1 MEIITAGDGTAH
13 VSSADDGTIYAGIA
27 GNECYVTGVGD
38 RLSCTMQGAN
48 TALVGT
54 GVGIM
59 YGRAFRVAM
68 PEEVTIQSGTQS
80 QRRNDVICAHF
91 TTSSEGHE
99 SGELVVLKGTPTSGQ
114 EAEDPEI
121 PSGDILEGATEAYMP
136 LWRIPLDGINV
147 GEPEA
152 MFDVLMSMSELQG
165 EIAEVRD
172 SVSQNTDDI
181 AALGQMT
188 SVRQDQTWDDIDV
201 TAYEIAGI
209 VTVTVERWNQSGTAT
224 IFATPSVAGHIKAGH
239 RPSRAY
245 RQLLGTKNDGSWLYM
260 EVDAAGA
267 VKIGSLYAPGD
278 SSTWGV
284 FSGSLSYPVG

>member
-27 GNECYVTGVGD
+27 GNGCYVTGVGD

-91 TTSSEGHE
+91 TTSSGGRE
-99 SGELVVLKGTPTSGQ
+99 SGGLVVLKGTPTSKQ
-114 EAEDPEI
+114 KAEDPVI
-121 PSGDILEGATEAYMP
+121 PSGDILQGATEAYMP

-147 GEPEA
+147 GKPEA
-152 MFDVLMSMSELQG
+152 MFSVLMSMSKLQ
-165 EIAEVRD
+165 
-172 SVSQNTDDI
+172 S
-181 AALGQMT
+181 
-188 SVRQDQTWDDIDV
+188 
-201 TAYEIAGI
+201 EIAGVRNSVSKQPRIFVGSGVWSCSAAKKYVQMWTRQQFVDKFGSAFNNFCDCI
-209 VTVTVERWNQSGTAT
+209 VAMNG
-224 IFATPSVAGHIKAGH
+224 
-239 RPSRAY
+239 
-245 RQLLGTKNDGSWLYM
+245 
-260 EVDAAGA
+260 DAAAQGYGNVLGCYYDNGIIGCYIDGHVDGFIRLNYA
-267 VKIGSLYAPGD
+267 VFLN
-278 SSTWGV
+278 
-284 FSGSLSYPVG
+284 

>member
-172 SVSQNTDDI
+172 SVSQ
-181 AALGQMT
+181 M
-188 SVRQDQTWDDIDV
+188 R
-201 TAYEIAGI
+201 
-209 VTVTVERWNQSGTAT
+209 R
-224 IFATPSVAGHIKAGH
+224 
-239 RPSRAY
+239 
-245 RQLLGTKNDGSWLYM
+245 
-260 EVDAAGA
+260 
-267 VKIGSLYAPGD
+267 
-278 SSTWGV
+278 V
-284 FSGSLSYPVG
+284 FSGSKVITLNNAGYGTFLTDSEYRSVVGRSFDQASDCVYAMNGDVDAVNAPVKGTSYVPSSKTIIFSLDSARSGKIRINYLIVAR

>member
-80 QRRNDVICAHF
+80 QRRHDVICAHF

-172 SVSQNTDDI
+172 SVSQKLEASRVHTGNK
-181 AALGQMT
+181 
-188 SVRQDQTWDDIDV
+188 V
-201 TAYEIAGI
+201 
-209 VTVTVERWNQSGTAT
+209 VTVRLA
-224 IFATPSVAGHIKAGH
+224 
-239 RPSRAY
+239 
-245 RQLLGTKNDGSWLYM
+245 
-260 EVDAAGA
+260 AAGQWAASDNFLKPSELQEMLGRSYDSGRDA
-267 VKIGSLYAPGD
+267 VAIWNADWD
-278 SSTWGV
+278 SAYVLVLPFCHTTSKGANFGIMV
-284 FSGSLSYPVG
+284 QVPNGFSGGGQEKAMRIGYMVVKGV

>member
-27 GNECYVTGVGD
+27 GNACYVTGVGD
-38 RLSCTMQGAN
+38 KLSCTMQGAN

-80 QRRNDVICAHF
+80 QRRHDVICAHF

-121 PSGDILEGATEAYMP
+121 PSGSILEGATEAYMP

-165 EIAEVRD
+165 EVAEVRD
-172 SVSQNTDDI
+172 SVSQIPWTDIWTGDRQYLKYSVFGSVVTI
-181 AALGQMT
+181 IWSIRFDALKTWSTNIPESIRPGNAIYAAAALQMANNT
-188 SVRQDQTWDDIDV
+188 VASAQALASIDTAGLMNFRSSSAVSGEVWHEGSVT
-201 TAYEIAGI
+201 
-209 VTVTVERWNQSGTAT
+209 
-224 IFATPSVAGHIKAGH
+224 
-239 RPSRAY
+239 
-245 RQLLGTKNDGSWLYM
+245 
-260 EVDAAGA
+260 
-267 VKIGSLYAPGD
+267 
-278 SSTWGV
+278 
-284 FSGSLSYPVG
+284 YPLNV

>member
-80 QRRNDVICAHF
+80 QRRHDVICAHF

-172 SVSQNTDDI
+172 SVSQAIDDWISCIRVGKIGIII
-181 AALGQMT
+181 ADNIASDKAGGYTTYTMPDGM
-188 SVRQDQTWDDIDV
+188 VPDDSLLSDSSNIGFS
-201 TAYEIAGI
+201 APLSYRGKPSEG
-209 VTVTVERWNQSGTAT
+209 QSGFMSLTKKSGAWYLDIWT
-224 IFATPSVAGHIKAGH
+224 STTGK
-239 RPSRAY
+239 Y
-245 RQLLGTKNDGSWLYM
+245 YLGEL
-260 EVDAAGA
+260 
-267 VKIGSLYAPGD
+267 
-278 SSTWGV
+278 V
-284 FSGSLSYPVG
+284 FPIR

>member
-27 GNECYVTGVGD
+27 GNACYVTGVGD
-38 RLSCTMQGAN
+38 KLSCTMQGAN

-80 QRRNDVICAHF
+80 QRRHDVICAHF

-121 PSGDILEGATEAYMP
+121 PSGSILEGATEAYMP

-165 EIAEVRD
+165 EVAEVRD
-172 SVSQNTDDI
+172 SVSRRYVGRVGDFGDLYVIGDVGVLTVSRVLAGRTSPWETILSANLPGGVLPAVMTRAPI
-181 AALGQMT
+181 AVDEIGDACVIAVV
-188 SVRQDQTWDDIDV
+188 S
-201 TAYEIAGI
+201 TAG
-209 VTVTVERWNQSGTAT
+209 RAT
-224 IFATPSVAGHIKAGH
+224 ISH
-239 RPSRAY
+239 RSASTTDFGGGCNAY
-245 RQLLGTKNDGSWLYM
+245 G
-260 EVDAAGA
+260 EV
-267 VKIGSLYAPGD
+267 
-278 SSTWGV
+278 V
-284 FSGSLSYPVG
+284 FPLA

>member
-136 LWRIPLDGINV
+136 LWRIPLDGINA

-172 SVSQNTDDI
+172 SVSQKLDASRINAGNKVVQIT
-181 AALGQMT
+181 
-188 SVRQDQTWDDIDV
+188 
-201 TAYEIAGI
+201 TA
-209 VTVTVERWNQSGTAT
+209 
-224 IFATPSVAGHIKAGH
+224 
-239 RPSRAY
+239 
-245 RQLLGTKNDGSWLYM
+245 
-260 EVDAAGA
+260 AAGQWTASDNFLQPSELQEMLGRPYDSGRDA
-267 VKIGSLYAPGD
+267 VVVWNADWD
-278 SSTWGV
+278 SAYVLVLPFCHTTSNGANFGIMV
-284 FSGSLSYPVG
+284 MVPSGFSGAGQKMSMRIGYMVVRGS

>member
-38 RLSCTMQGAN
+38 RLSCTMRGAN

-80 QRRNDVICAHF
+80 QRRHDVICAHF

-136 LWRIPLDGINV
+136 LWRIPIDGINV

-172 SVSQNTDDI
+172 SVSQKLDASRITTGNKVVQVTT
-181 AALGQMT
+181 AAAGQWAASDNLLQPTELQKMLG
-188 SVRQDQTWDDIDV
+188 
-201 TAYEIAGI
+201 
-209 VTVTVERWNQSGTAT
+209 
-224 IFATPSVAGHIKAGH
+224 
-239 RPSRAY
+239 RAY
-245 RQLLGTKNDGSWLYM
+245 DSGR
-260 EVDAAGA
+260 DAVVVWNADWDSAYVLVLPFCHTTASGA
-267 VKIGSLYAPGD
+267 NFGIMVMVPNG
-278 SSTWGV
+278 
-284 FSGSLSYPVG
+284 FSGAGQRLSMRIGYMVVRGN

>member
-99 SGELVVLKGTPTSGQ
+99 SGELIVLKGTPTSGQ

-172 SVSQNTDDI
+172 SVSQ
-181 AALGQMT
+181 L
-188 SVRQDQTWDDIDV
+188 W
-201 TAYEIAGI
+201 
-209 VTVTVERWNQSGTAT
+209 
-224 IFATPSVAGHIKAGH
+224 
-239 RPSRAY
+239 
-245 RQLLGTKNDGSWLYM
+245 
-260 EVDAAGA
+260 
-267 VKIGSLYAPGD
+267 
-278 SSTWGV
+278 
-284 FSGSLSYPVG
+284 PVGRAIWLTDAVTPQSLGLPGTWQSYRWSLTTNVGSVLDVKDGLVDRDGAQVQIYHYNGTLSQQWHAYAEGPGRVMLWVRIS